1 MSGVAALDALTQ
13 AYLQNNRAFTQAL
26 SSHPNASTTG
36 SAIPF
41 ISADTASISQSARN
55 AAFGSLPVFRQ
66 PTLPFIS
73 AFSSAFGSSTA
84 SQAPGLPSFFPN
96 LPQIVDSG
104 FLADIAPIDLGIP
117 VLPDLSPIEG
127 SQVHEHTAGV
137 DDDHDHGGAAKLE
150 GASVRPS
157 FDLPSK
163 EEQEA
168 MIRDDAL
175 LPDLEPWMF
184 YTKNAKIAL
193 DRRNDNRRVISF
205 AATTANIGAGPLS
218 VDIGGNR
225 LQDSRPAFQV
235 IHNAD
240 GSRSSVPIGG
250 FQWTPGG
257 GHNHYHF
264 LDFVE
269 YRLREIEED
278 GSPGEVVGQ
287 SHKSGFCLMDSLSRD
302 PSNPNSPIV
311 PAFRGLRCDKGKAQ
325 GISPGWA
332 DHYPARRGLQ
342 FLEGQTIDVHDL
354 AKGDYYL
361 EVAVDPKDIIHES
374 DETNNV
380 GRVRVTI

>member
-26 SSHPNASTTG
+26 SSHPSASPSE

-41 ISADTASISQSARN
+41 FQADTASISQSART
-55 AAFGSLPVFRQ
+55 AFGSLPVFGQ
-66 PTLPFIS
+66 PTLPPIR
-73 AFSSAFGSSTA
+73 AFSPSFGSPTGAQS
-84 SQAPGLPSFFPN
+84 PGLPSFMPS
-96 LPQIVDSG
+96 LPRIVDSG
-104 FLADIAPIDLGIP
+104 FLADIAPVELDIP
-117 VLPDLSPIEG
+117 VLPNVSPIDG
-127 SQVHEHTAGV
+127 SQNHEHPAGV
-137 DDDHDHGGAAKLE
+137 DEQHNQDEVAELGGEAA
-150 GASVRPS
+150 RPS

-184 YTKNAKIAL
+184 FTKNARVAL
-193 DRRNDNRRVISF
+193 DRRNGNRRVINF
-205 AATTANIGAGPLS
+205 AASTANIGEGPLS

-240 GSRSSVPIGG
+240 RSRTSIPIGG

-264 LDFVE
+264 LDFVK
-269 YRLREIEED
+269 YRLRDIDAD
-278 GSPGEVVGQ
+278 GSPGEVVGE
-287 SHKSGFCLMDSLSRD
+287 SEKSGFCLMDSLSRD

-311 PAFRGLRCDKGKAQ
+311 SAFRGLNCDKGKKQ

-361 EVAVDPKDIIHES
+361 EVEIDPEDIIHES

-380 GRVRVTI
+380 GRVKVTI

>member
-26 SSHPNASTTG
+26 SSNPFASATA
-36 SAIPF
+36 AIVP
-41 ISADTASISQSARN
+41 SLPVDTASVSQSARN
-55 AAFGSLPVFRQ
+55 AAFGSLPVFSQ
-66 PTLPFIS
+66 PTLPPIS
-73 AFSSAFGSSTA
+73 AFLLSFGSPTGV
-84 SQAPGLPSFFPN
+84 QTPGPSSFSLS

-104 FLADIAPIDLGIP
+104 FLADVAPIEMAIP
-117 VLPDLSPIEG
+117 ILSNPAQIEG
-127 SQVHEHTAGV
+127 SQVHEHPAGV
-137 DDDHDHGGAAKLE
+137 DEHHNQDESADLDDESA
-150 GASVRPS
+150 RPS

-184 YTKNAKIAL
+184 FTKDAKVAL
-193 DRRNDNRRVISF
+193 DRSNGNRRVINF
-205 AATTANIGAGPLS
+205 AATTANVGQGPLS

-225 LQDSRPAFQV
+225 NEEFRPAFQV

-240 GSRSSVPIGG
+240 RSRSSIPIGG
-250 FQWTPGG
+250 FQFVPDG

-264 LDFVE
+264 LDFVQ
-269 YRLREIEED
+269 YRLRDIKED

-287 SHKSGFCLMDSLSRD
+287 SQKSGFCLMDSLNHD

-311 PAFRGLRCDKGKAQ
+311 PAFRGLSCDKGKAQ

-361 EVAVDPKDIIHES
+361 EVEVDPDDIIHES